1 MENHELSQIS
11 RKLDVL
17 IKLSAANVVK
27 DQTFREQV
35 RLLSSVGLQPRDIA
49 QLVGKSP
56 NHVSVMLVQLKKQK
70 RGDSNE

>member
-1 MENHELSQIS
+1 MENHELYEIS
-11 RKLDVL
+11 KKLDVL

-27 DQTFREQV
+27 DQSFREQV

-56 NHVSVMLVQLKKQK
+56 NHVSVMLVQLKRQK
-70 RGDSNE
+70 KM